1 MKSSDQICFK
11 EDATVLCQVHGSV
24 LRNEADVCG
33 TSCDP
38 TSSAIHVIIM

>member
-24 LRNEADVCG
+24 LRNEQMFVA
-33 TSCDP
+33 P
-38 TSSAIHVIIM
+38 HVTQPVQPSM